1 MKSICPAATIGVFS
15 IVYYCLNRI
24 KDDGKESQFHVT
36 TLILIVLIF
45 IPNKAVD
52 LNIILILYYLLVASI
67 VLWVFWLIMFLHF
80 LLVTLLF
87 VSCRY
92 NNISDLAVVIVYT

>member
-1 MKSICPAATIGVFS
+1 M
-15 IVYYCLNRI
+15 
-24 KDDGKESQFHVT
+24 T
-36 TLILIVLIF
+36 TPNQLVLIF
-45 IPNKAVD
+45 IPNKTIN
-52 LNIILILYYLLVASI
+52 LNIILILYYLFVVSI
-67 VLWVFWLIMFLHF
+67 VLRVFWLIMFLHL